1 MNEKY
6 DIAFDASFLPTTG
19 GFGTHTY
26 QSLQNFIRFDSQRS
40 YLLLE
45 NELPPVIPQYQNQE
59 AHQQA
64 RRLEIPA
71 HWRWEKTR
79 RRSRVAWMLYD
90 LPRQIQKYKPRLFH
104 SIDNV
109 TVPAR
114 SDVCQTVVILHDM
127 IPISHPRYCR
137 RRDALAAR
145 WLFGRA
151 VRHADKIITVSNF
164 SAGEIVR
171 CFPRAES
178 KIVVIQNGVDHDKL
192 HPIPDRES
200 AAERIAAKYR
210 LYSPRYW
217 LIVTTLSPRRNLQ
230 RFLRAYARHLN
241 DSNDRET
248 CLVVAGC
255 RGWKDQDIFQTL
267 DELGIQSRVH
277 FLDFVPDQDLHGL
290 FQTAFA
296 LANPSLLEGFGLTV
310 LEAMACG
317 TPVLCSSTTALG
329 EVAGDAAFTVDPLS
343 VESMADAITAIVSGD
358 DIRRDL
364 SRKGIDHARR
374 FRWDE
379 TTKRVIALFDSML
392 K

>member
-1 MNEKY
+1 MNKKY
-6 DIAFDASFLPTTG
+6 DIAFDVSFLPATG

-26 QSLQNFIRFDSQRS
+26 QSLLNFIRLDSQRT

-45 NELPPVIPQYQNQE
+45 NELPHAAPQYQHQQV
-59 AHQQA
+59 HQQA
-64 RRLEIPA
+64 RRLEIPS

-79 RRSRVAWMLYD
+79 RRSRVLWMIYD
-90 LPRQIQKYKPRLFH
+90 LPRLIQRYKPRLFH

-114 SDVCQTVVILHDM
+114 NDICPTVVILHDM
-127 IPISHPRYCR
+127 IPISHPQYCR

-171 CFPRAES
+171 CFPQAES
-178 KIVVIQNGVDHDKL
+178 KLVVIHNGVDHDKL
-192 HPIPDRES
+192 YPLADRES
-200 AAERIAAKYR
+200 AAERMAEKYR

-230 RFLRAYARHLN
+230 RFLQAYARHLI

-248 CLVVAGC
+248 CLAIAGC
-255 RGWKDQDIFQTL
+255 RGWKDQGIFQTL
-267 DELGIQSRVH
+267 DELGIQGRVH
-277 FLDFVPDQDLHGL
+277 FLDFVSDQDLHLL
-290 FQTAFA
+290 FQTALA

-317 TPVLCSSTTALG
+317 TPVLCSATTALG
-329 EVAGDAAFTVDPLS
+329 EVAGDAAFKVDPMNI
-343 VESMADAITAIVSGD
+343 ESMAEAITSIVSRD
-358 DIRRDL
+358 DLRRDL
-364 SRKGIDHARR
+364 SQKGLDRARR